1 MIVRLSRLLDRR
13 APAVARVLRPV
24 WRRVVRGGRPP
35 DYCVVSEHA
44 SLEECREHADR
55 MNQIIADALARSA
68 QRGEHSAVFQNPFLC
83 MPQGHVPR
91 PRRQ

>member
-1 MIVRLSRLLDRR
+1 MGSLVALLAAWVLWAQVHPNDPVR
-13 APAVARVLRPV
+13 A
-24 WRRVVRGGRPP
+24 
-35 DYCVVSEHA
+35 VSEYA

-55 MNQIIADALARSA
+55 ENRIAADVIARSPD
-68 QRGEHSAVFQNPFLC
+68 QRGVIGGAPLFQNPFLC